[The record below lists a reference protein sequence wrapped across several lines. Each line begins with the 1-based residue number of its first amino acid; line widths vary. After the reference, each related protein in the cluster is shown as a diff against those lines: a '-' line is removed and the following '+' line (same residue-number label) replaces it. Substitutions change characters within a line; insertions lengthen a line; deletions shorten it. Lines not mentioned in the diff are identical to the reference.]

1 VKRVLVIAGV
11 VVVALAACV
20 GLITVLTS
28 RDSSQVNETSGPG
41 TLEPDH
47 GEGWVTTGPPT
58 PVSPANRPPT
68 SGKHRAEHV
77 VKDQTKLSDDQILDA
92 LQSGNV
98 IITYEEA
105 KPPAALVALQRDVQ
119 GGPFD
124 AFLSGAGQAVILARR
139 PGAGTQALAWRRRLI
154 ASGPD
159 DPKLRD
165 FAEAWLGQAPGYP
178 TGG

>member
-1 VKRVLVIAGV
+1 VRRVLIGVAV
-11 VVVALAACV
+11 VVVAAAGCVAVISVLA
-20 GLITVLTS
+20 S
-28 RDSSQVNETSGPG
+28 RDTGQVNEASGPG

-47 GEGWVTTGPPT
+47 GSGRQNGPVTPASPPD
-58 PVSPANRPPT
+58 RPPT
-68 SGKHRAEHV
+68 SGRHREEHV
-77 VKDQTKLSDDQILDA
+77 LQDETELTDDQILDA

-98 IITYEEA
+98 IITYEQH
-105 KPPAALVALQRDVQ
+105 KPPAALSALQRDVQ

-139 PGAGTQALAWRRRLI
+139 PGAGTQALAWRRRLV

-165 FAEAWLGQAPGYP
+165 FADAWLGQGPSTAG
-178 TGG
+178 

>member
-1 VKRVLVIAGV
+1 MRRVLIAIAAV
-11 VVVALAACV
+11 LVALAGCV
-20 GLITVLTS
+20 ALIAVLTS
-28 RDSSQVNETSGPG
+28 QDSSQVTGTSGPG
-41 TLEPDH
+41 TLEPDR
-47 GEGWVTTGPPT
+47 GSGRQTGPAT
-58 PVSPANRPPT
+58 PASPADRPPT
-68 SGKHRAEHV
+68 SGRHREEHV
-77 VKDQTKLSDDQILDA
+77 TEDRTELTDDQILDA

-98 IITYEEA
+98 IITYDGA

-139 PGAGTQALAWRRRLI
+139 PGAGTQALAWRRRLV

-165 FAEAWLGQAPGYP
+165 FADAWLGQGPGS
-178 TGG
+178 G

>member
-1 VKRVLVIAGV
+1 VKRVLIVAGTVI
-11 VVVALAACV
+11 VALAACV

-28 RDSSQVNETSGPG
+28 RDSSQVNEIAGPG
-41 TLEPDH
+41 TSEPDH
-47 GEGWVTTGPPT
+47 GSGRVNRGPAT
-58 PVSPANRPPT
+58 PASPADRPPT
-68 SGKHRAEHV
+68 SGKHREAHV
-77 VKDQTKLSDDQILDA
+77 LKDQTELSDDQILDA

-139 PGAGTQALAWRRRLI
+139 PGAGVQALAWRRRLI

-159 DPKLRD
+159 DPKLRE
-165 FAEAWLGQAPGYP
+165 FADAWLGQGPGYD
-178 TGG
+178 TG